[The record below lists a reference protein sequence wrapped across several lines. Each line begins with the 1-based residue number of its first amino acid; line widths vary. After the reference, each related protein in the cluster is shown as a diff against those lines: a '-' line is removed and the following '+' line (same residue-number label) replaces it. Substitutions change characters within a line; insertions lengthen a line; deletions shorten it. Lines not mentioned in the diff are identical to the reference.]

1 MKIRFQKNKL
11 IEAVGYALSSVST
24 KNTIPSIQGLLFVT
38 LGNDKCVISSF
49 DLEKGTRIIIDAEI
63 IEDGNCI
70 INAQR
75 FAQIIKMM
83 PDSTVELTLNG
94 DVACVESGKS
104 QFEVWTMPG
113 TEFPS
118 FPTLES
124 ECAFTLKQKTLSK
137 MVSQTHYAVS
147 LNNQRVVFTGALF
160 DIDNN
165 KITVVGCD
173 GYRLAVKRT
182 ICEMTDAYE
191 DLRRKV
197 IIPGKTL
204 AELMKLIGDNDKD
217 VTVKLLNKH
226 IIFEIKEKNL
236 VFFSRIID
244 GEYVDYERL
253 IPKSFNTYVVADTDM
268 LISAFERASLVSEEN
283 TASGAKSYVKLS
295 VKDQIV
301 EISSISANGKVR
313 DEVSAEKDGDD
324 IEIGF
329 SCRYL
334 LDCLRACKCEKV
346 RLSLASPLISMLVEP
361 AEEIENEKL
370 TMLVLPIK
378 LR

>member
-1 MKIRFQKNKL
+1 MKITFQKNKL

-49 DLEKGTRIIIDAEI
+49 DLEKGTRIIVDAEVH
-63 IEDGNCI
+63 EGGNCI

-83 PDSTVELTLNG
+83 PESSIDLTLNG
-94 DVACVESGKS
+94 DVASVESGKS
-104 QFEVWTMPG
+104 MFEVWTMPG

-118 FPTLES
+118 FPELES
-124 ECAFTLKQKTLSK
+124 EYAFTLKQKTLSL
-137 MVSQTHYAVS
+137 MVSQTLYAVS
-147 LNNQRVVFTGALF
+147 LNNQRPVFTGALF
-160 DIDNN
+160 DIDSN

-173 GYRLAVKRT
+173 GYRLSVKKT
-182 ICEMTDAYE
+182 ICEMTNAYE
-191 DLRRKV
+191 GLKRRV

-204 AELMKLIGDNDKD
+204 SELMRLIGDNDKEI
-217 VTVKLLNKH
+217 TVKLLNKH
-226 IIFEIKEKNL
+226 IIFEIAEKNL

-244 GEYVDYERL
+244 GEYVDFERL
-253 IPKSFNTYVVADTDM
+253 IPKSFNTYVVADKD
-268 LISAFERASLVSEEN
+268 LRSSAFERASLVSEEN

-295 VKDQIV
+295 VKDGMV

-313 DEVSAEKDGDD
+313 DEVAAEKDGAD

-361 AEEIENEKL
+361 AEENESEKL

>member
-1 MKIRFQKNKL
+1 MKITFQKNKL
-11 IEAVGYALSSVST
+11 IEAVSYALSSVST
-24 KNTIPSIQGLLFVT
+24 KPTIPAVQGILFVT
-38 LGNDKCVISSF
+38 LGNDKCVLSSF
-49 DLEKGTRIIIDAEI
+49 DFEKGTRIIIDAEVH
-63 IEDGNCI
+63 EGGNCI

-83 PDSTVELTLNG
+83 PESTVELTLNG
-94 DVACVESGKS
+94 DVASVESGKS
-104 QFEVWTMPG
+104 MFEVWTMPA

-118 FPTLES
+118 FPELES
-124 ECAFTLKQKTLSK
+124 EYTFTLKQKTLAK

-147 LNNQRVVFTGALF
+147 LNNPRVEFTGALF
-160 DIDNN
+160 DIDSN

-191 DLRRKV
+191 GLKRRV
-197 IIPGKTL
+197 IVPGKTL
-204 AELMKLIGDNDKD
+204 AELMRIIGDNDKE
-217 VTVKLLNKH
+217 VTVTLLNKH

-236 VFFSRIID
+236 IFFSRIID
-244 GEYVDYERL
+244 GEYLDFERL
-253 IPKSFNTYVVADTDM
+253 IPKGFTTFVVADTDL

-283 TASGAKSYVKLS
+283 TSSGAKSYVKLLI
-295 VKDQIV
+295 KDGAID
-301 EISSISANGKVR
+301 ISSISANGKVR
-313 DEVSAEKDGDD
+313 EEVFCEKEGND

-334 LDCLRACKCEKV
+334 LDCLKACKCEKL
-346 RLSLASPLISMLVEP
+346 RLSLSSSVISMKVEP
-361 AEEIENEKL
+361 VEEIENEKL
-370 TMLVLPIK
+370 TMLVLPVK